1 MKHPDWVLTR
11 LLGFLNYSFSAD
23 RLLSAP
29 ELKDDPDSGAEGGYV
44 IGQTVAQ
51 NIINHRRSLPTRR
64 YTSAEDILSV
74 PGLGQDKLNDLLHS
88 FSTSA
93 DEAYTTTLRSGPI
106 GENWELTATTVSF
119 KKEEQYLAATAGLD
133 LLSIQVA
140 RLYAQAK
147 GLQERDTIPQFRAA
161 YVATHAEAHPAS
173 FAFAHWWYYFD
184 QDNWFSF
191 EQMRLMCE
199 QYLSHH
205 WGNDLC
211 LCLFHFYN
219 DTPLNSIWHT
229 EIIPVV
235 LNPAERKITVWGAQL
250 ND

>member
-29 ELKDDPDSGAEGGYV
+29 ELKDDPDSGPEGGYA
-44 IGQTVAQ
+44 IGEKVAQ
-51 NIINHRRSLPTRR
+51 NITDHRRSLPTRR
-64 YTSAEDILSV
+64 YTSTEDILSV

-93 DEAYTTTLRSGPI
+93 DEAYTNALRRGPI

-119 KKEEQYLAATAGLD
+119 RDDIQYRAATAGLD
-133 LLSIQVA
+133 LLKIQAA
-140 RLYAQAK
+140 RLYAQANK
-147 GLQERDTIPQFRAA
+147 LQERTTIPQFRSA
-161 YVATHAEAHPAS
+161 YVATQAEAHPAS
-173 FAFAHWWYYFD
+173 FAFAQWWYYFD

-191 EQMRLMCE
+191 EQMRLLCE
-199 QYLSHH
+199 KYLSHH
-205 WGNDLC
+205 WGDDLS

-219 DTPLNSIWHT
+219 DTPLNSIWHRDVV
-229 EIIPVV
+229 PVV
-235 LNPAERKITVWGAQL
+235 LNPAERKMTLWGVQL

>member
-29 ELKDDPDSGAEGGYV
+29 ELKDDPNSGAEGGYV
-44 IGQTVAQ
+44 IGEKVAQ
-51 NIINHRRSLPTRR
+51 NIITHRRSLPTRR
-64 YTSAEDILSV
+64 YTSTEDILSV

-93 DEAYTTTLRSGPI
+93 DQAYLEALRSGPI
-106 GENWELTATTVSF
+106 GENWDLFTPSVTFRDDKS
-119 KKEEQYLAATAGLD
+119 YNAATAGLD
-133 LLSIQVA
+133 VLGRKVA
-140 RLYAQAK
+140 QLYAQTYNLK
-147 GLQERDTIPQFRAA
+147 ERDIIPKFRAA
-161 YVATHAEAHPAS
+161 YVATHAEPHPAS
-173 FAFAHWWYYFD
+173 FPFAHWWYYFD

-191 EQMRLMCE
+191 EQMRLLCE
-199 QYLSHH
+199 KYLGHH
-205 WGNDLC
+205 WGNDLQ

-219 DTPLNSIWHT
+219 DSPLNSIWHRDVV
-229 EIIPVV
+229 PVV
-235 LNPAERKITVWGAQL
+235 LNPAERKMTLWGAQL